1 MPAASAGVMA
11 GYSALI
17 TTAARTPPIICA
29 AMKLGT
35 DDGAIPAKV
44 GREHPAD
51 GDGGI
56 GEAGRGGEEIRRA
69 DVGADSRGREP
80 AAPGPGQREDHQQQ
94 PGRAMTS
101 DRKWAGA
108 ARC

>member
-17 TTAARTPPIICA
+17 TPAARMPPMICA

-44 GREHPAD
+44 AENIRPMVM
-51 GDGGI
+51 
-56 GEAGRGGEEIRRA
+56 AGLAKLVEE
-69 DVGADSRGREP
+69 VKQY
-80 AAPGPGQREDHQQQ
+80 AAPI
-94 PGRAMTS
+94 
-101 DRKWAGA
+101 
-108 ARC
+108 